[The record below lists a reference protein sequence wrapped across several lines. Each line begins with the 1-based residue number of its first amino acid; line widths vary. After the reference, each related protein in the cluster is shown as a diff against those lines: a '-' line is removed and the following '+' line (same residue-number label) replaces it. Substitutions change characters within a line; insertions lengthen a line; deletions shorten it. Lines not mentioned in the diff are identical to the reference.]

1 MNIETIKIK
10 VRSLINEKIK
20 VKVYLGRNKYEYFE
34 GYIDK
39 IHPNVFTIK
48 KDKGLKSFAYSDVLI
63 KNIVLSKFN

>member
-20 VKVYLGRNKYEYFE
+20 VKAYLGRNKYEYFE

-48 KDKGLKSFAYSDVLI
+48 TDKGLKSFAYSDVLI

>member
-48 KDKGLKSFAYSDVLI
+48 TDKGLKSFAYSDVLI